1 MLRLLLL
8 VVSMFALTACFP
20 AKTVKEMENQD
31 SVLVFGYAYDAD
43 GPLDFDWIQLHQKTA
58 NQVTYVSI
66 RTDNKGLFYG
76 ENLPLGDYQIN
87 RYGWGGRPVGETG
100 VFGVQSNSL
109 FFPKEKNPTTVQAKS
124 PGVKFMGSFRY
135 TFTKTGF
142 FSKADR
148 SFERV
153 TSPSEK
159 EVLEK
164 LLKHTKDTR
173 WEAQVKKRLAELK

>member
-8 VVSMFALTACFP
+8 VVSMFALTACGP
-20 AKTVKEMENQD
+20 SKIVKEMENQD

-43 GPLDFDWIQLHQKTA
+43 GPLDFDWIQLRQKIA
-58 NQVTYVSI
+58 NKDTYVRI

-87 RYGWGGRPVGETG
+87 RYGWGGEPVGETG

-109 FFPKEKNPTTVQAKS
+109 MFQKEGNPTTVQAKS

-135 TFTKTGF
+135 TFAKTGF
-142 FSKADR
+142 FSKAKR
-148 SFERV
+148 SFDRAA
-153 TSPSEK
+153 SPSEK

-164 LLKHTKDTR
+164 LLKYTKDTR